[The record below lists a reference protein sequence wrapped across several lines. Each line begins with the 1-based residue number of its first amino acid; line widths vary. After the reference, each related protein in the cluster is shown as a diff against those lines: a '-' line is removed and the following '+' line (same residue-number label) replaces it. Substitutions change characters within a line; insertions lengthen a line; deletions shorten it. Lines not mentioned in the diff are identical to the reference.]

1 MSANQKYVHCCPA
14 WTLGPRQTHPKF
26 GGGIIVGGINLV
38 ADRLIA
44 IHEKF
49 PDDFSSGHN
58 FLEVRLD
65 GVYESCNKP
74 EATSCGWLCSG
85 IEEKMFPKWSAF
97 TSPAFALP
105 GIENGAILNEN
116 PDIVS
121 RAKAGHIAAIKRS
134 WKFKK
139 KNIGL
144 GHTIWWPARDSRL
157 HRGPLSKMSTED
169 AWEHLFEFWV
179 SVARMVGDP
188 GDGLFTMLLEYKPS
202 VPGDLDFIPTM
213 KAAIKFCLEL
223 NKRVGWKFMG
233 INLEW
238 AHALI
243 GGETVEDATRAQLAA
258 GLFGGLVHVNSAQL
272 AMIRWDSP
280 GTKILEGTPGDDSD
294 WAVGEGGKERWNDQ
308 QTAVKF
314 LLDSG
319 IFITFEHDID
329 PAGEDPIECYT
340 RSRDN
345 LEKMISTV
353 S

>member
-1 MSANQKYVHCCPA
+1 MVNSKYVHCCPA
-14 WTLGPRQTHPKF
+14 WTAGPRQTHPKF
-26 GGGIIVGGINLV
+26 GGGIIVGGIGRVEDRLV
-38 ADRLIA
+38 A
-44 IHEKF
+44 IHQAF

-58 FLEVRLD
+58 YLEVRLD
-65 GVYESCNKP
+65 GDEYEVCNKP
-74 EATSCGWLCSG
+74 EAISCERLYEG
-85 IEEKMFPKWSAF
+85 IKEKVFPKWSAF

-105 GIENGAILNEN
+105 GIEDGAILNEN
-116 PDIVS
+116 PYIVARARVGHLTAITRS
-121 RAKAGHIAAIKRS
+121 REFRR
-134 WKFKK
+134 

-157 HRGPLSKMSTED
+157 HRGPLSKMGVEE
-169 AWEHLFEFWV
+169 AWERLFNFWV
-179 SVARMVGDP
+179 DVAQKIKKPD
-188 GDGLFTMLLEYKPS
+188 DDSFTMLLEYKPS

-213 KAAIKFCLEL
+213 KAAIKFCIEL

-243 GGETVEDATRAQLAA
+243 GGQTVEEATRQQLAA

-280 GTKILEGTPGDDSD
+280 GRAILEGTPGDDSD

-308 QTAVKF
+308 LAAVK
-314 LLDSG
+314 LLLGSG

-329 PAGEDPIECYT
+329 PSGEDSMACYA
-340 RSRDN
+340 RSRGN
-345 LEKMISTV
+345 LEKMIQAV
-353 S
+353 A